1 VDFGLTKSEKEMQ
14 KAAKAFAKGEF
25 DKDMSLELDKKK
37 EFPTKVWEKAGELGF
52 IGMHF
57 SEECSGQDLGLME
70 SCIVIEEFC
79 RKDSTLGSTLAFSS
93 YGSESI
99 LKYGSDELKKKFLP
113 EVAEGRMLSSCA
125 FKENGK
131 GYNFKSLST
140 TAVRDG
146 DEWIINGEK
155 TYVLNGGSA
164 GFYTVL
170 CQTDSDADITKG
182 LSMFLVEAD
191 REGLVADDV
200 GEKLG
205 LRMIKTAT
213 IKLNNVRVP
222 ASNLIGNEGSGYKQI
237 QEFFDINRIIIAAQA
252 VGMAQG
258 AFDRALDYV
267 KQREQFGKK
276 IAQFQI
282 TGHKIANLSTTI
294 TQIRLLTYNAA
305 WNYDQGKNDS
315 KLTAMAKLAS
325 TKAAVD
331 VAAEAI
337 QLFGGYGFM
346 TEYEVERY
354 YRDSKV
360 IEIFEGNRGVQR
372 DAIGKDVIGKIKK

>member
-1 VDFGLTKSEKEMQ
+1 
-14 KAAKAFAKGEF
+14 
-25 DKDMSLELDKKK
+25 
-37 EFPTKVWEKAGELGF
+37 
-52 IGMHF
+52 
-57 SEECSGQDLGLME
+57 
-70 SCIVIEEFC
+70 
-79 RKDSTLGSTLAFSS
+79 
-93 YGSESI
+93 
-99 LKYGSDELKKKFLP
+99 
-113 EVAEGRMLSSCA
+113 
-125 FKENGK
+125 
-131 GYNFKSLST
+131 
-140 TAVRDG
+140 
-146 DEWIINGEK
+146 
-155 TYVLNGGSA
+155 
-164 GFYTVL
+164 VL